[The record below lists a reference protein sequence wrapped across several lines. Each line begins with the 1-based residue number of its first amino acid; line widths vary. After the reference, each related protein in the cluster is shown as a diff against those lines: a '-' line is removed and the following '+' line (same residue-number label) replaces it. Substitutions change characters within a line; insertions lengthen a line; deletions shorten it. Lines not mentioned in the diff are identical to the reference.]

1 MTCGSIP
8 CCVKSMKEIGSEFAL
23 EPLGRKRNPLP
34 GGVTFT
40 LSGRT
45 ALGVA
50 LRDMGAHS
58 GKALLPDW
66 CCASMVEPFRAAGL
80 TVEFYVVDS
89 GEVPD
94 IPDDC
99 TALLRCGYFGYADS
113 WNWDT
118 PEDFR
123 RRGGVVI
130 EDVTHSLFGAAPCHE
145 GSDYLVSSLRK
156 WGPLLCGGLCVK
168 REGGLRAELTQPP
181 CDFLDM
187 RREAMAL
194 KAAYLREGDPLQKE
208 RFRALF
214 TQSNEWLSQN
224 WRGMA
229 MDGRSL
235 DMLSRWNVGE
245 LRRRRRE
252 NARFLHAALEGSELA
267 RPLYTLREGDC
278 PLFVPVR
285 VMGGRRDGLQ
295 RRLIDRGI
303 YCPVHWP
310 RPTGDCRSE
319 RYDTGLS
326 LVCDQRYD
334 LEDMTRII
342 EVIEDER
349 HLF

>member
-1 MTCGSIP
+1 MICGPIP
-8 CCVKSMKEIGSEFAL
+8 CCVKSMKEIGSEFAP
-23 EPLGRKRNPLP
+23 EPLGRKRNPLH

-50 LRDMGAHS
+50 LRDMGARS
-58 GKALLPDW
+58 GRALLPDW
-66 CCASMVEPFRAAGL
+66 CCSSMVEPFRAAGL
-80 TVEFYVVDS
+80 TVEFYAVDS
-89 GEVPD
+89 GKAPA
-94 IPDDC
+94 IPADC
-99 TALLRCGYFGYADS
+99 TVLLRCGYFGYADS
-113 WNWDT
+113 WDWEN

-130 EDVTHSLFGAAPCHE
+130 EDVTHSLFGEVPFHE
-145 GSDYLVSSLRK
+145 RSDYLVASLRK
-156 WGPLLCGGLCVK
+156 WGALLCGGLCVK
-168 REGGLRAELTQPP
+168 KGGSLRAELTQPP
-181 CDFLDM
+181 RDFLDV
-187 RREAMAL
+187 RREAMTL
-194 KAAYLREGDPLQKE
+194 KANYLREGDPLQKE
-208 RFRALF
+208 RFCALF
-214 TQSNEWLSQN
+214 TQSNEWLSQH
-224 WRGMA
+224 WQGMA
-229 MDGRSL
+229 MDEQSL
-235 DMLSRWNVGE
+235 EMLSRWDIGE

-252 NARFLHAALEGSELA
+252 NARFLHTALEASELV

-285 VMGGRRDGLQ
+285 VMGGRRDELQ

-310 RPTGDCRSE
+310 RPAEACCSE
-319 RYDTGLS
+319 RYDTELS